1 MAESSSTSIA
11 GKVALV
17 TGGARGLGAAT
28 ARSLSA
34 AGARV
39 FVLDRHQPDPA
50 EVLGEQTTVLI
61 GDVTDLDSMTSAV
74 ATIRGQVGHLD
85 IVIANAGVVARG
97 ATLRAS

>member
-1 MAESSSTSIA
+1 MSESSSTSIA

-39 FVLDRHQPDPA
+39 FVLDLHRPDAA
-50 EVLGEQTTVLI
+50 ELFDEQVTRWSGTSRTSTT
-61 GDVTDLDSMTSAV
+61 
-74 ATIRGQVGHLD
+74 
-85 IVIANAGVVARG
+85 
-97 ATLRAS
+97 